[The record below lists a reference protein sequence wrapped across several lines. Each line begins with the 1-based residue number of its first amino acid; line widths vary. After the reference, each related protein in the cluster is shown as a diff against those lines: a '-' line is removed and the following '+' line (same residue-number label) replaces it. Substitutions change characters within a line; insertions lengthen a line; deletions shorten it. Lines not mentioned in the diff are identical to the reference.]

1 MKNLRPFYLL
11 VITQTLSL
19 IGSRM
24 TSIAVGIR
32 VTLET
37 GQAAPLLLVAF
48 FNELPPMLL
57 GSAAGVLIDRWP
69 RKWVMVLADAG
80 QAVGSLL
87 LLASFLSGAFQLWH
101 LYAVSLMQG
110 VFAMFQAPAQDA
122 VTTVLVNDA
131 QRDRANAL
139 KQMSF
144 PLAGVIAPAVTGLLY
159 PLIQISGI
167 IAIDMLTF
175 VIAVGVVA
183 RMRIPQPPA
192 STENQQAAGGF
203 WRELRGGLAY
213 LWERRALLWLVLY
226 FTIINF
232 LLNGPLGLNIPY
244 LLRITG
250 SETQTGLI
258 LTAESLGALAGGAAI
273 VMRGGRRRMHIIL
286 PSFLLTG
293 AMFILYGTSRTPLL
307 LAVSLFLLLFTLP
320 LTWGLYTSLLQVK
333 TPADMQGRM
342 FSLTGQLG
350 FAASTTS
357 FLLTGPLV
365 DNVIEPATSAPGLG
379 IGALLVGVGVVILI
393 LTAIMFTLKSVR
405 DIEMTLP
412 DYGE

>member
-1 MKNLRPFYLL
+1 MNTFYLL
-11 VITQTLSL
+11 VVTQTLSL

-24 TSIAVGIR
+24 TSIAIGIR

-57 GSAAGVLIDRWP
+57 GSAAGVLVDRWP
-69 RKWVMVLADAG
+69 RQWVMVIADAG

-87 LLASFLSGAFQLWH
+87 LLASFTSGNFQLWH
-101 LYAVSLMQG
+101 LYAVALMQG

-122 VTTVLVNDA
+122 VTTILVADA

-175 VIAVGVVA
+175 VVAVGVVA
-183 RMRIPQPPA
+183 RMHIPQPQTSA
-192 STENQQAAGGF
+192 EGQRVAGNF

-213 LWERRALLWLVLY
+213 LWTRRALLWLVLY
-226 FTIINF
+226 FTVINF

-273 VMRGGRRRMHIIL
+273 ALRGGRRRMTIIL
-286 PSFLLTG
+286 PAFMLTG
-293 AMFILYGTSRTPLL
+293 LMFILYGSSRTPLL
-307 LAVSLFLLLFTLP
+307 LAISLFLLLFTLP
-320 LTWGLYTSLLQVK
+320 LAWGLYTSLLQVK
-333 TPADMQGRM
+333 TPPDMQGRI

-350 FAASTTS
+350 FAASTSS
-357 FLLTGPLV
+357 FLLTRAAG
-365 DNVIEPATSAPGLG
+365 G
-379 IGALLVGVGVVILI
+379 
-393 LTAIMFTLKSVR
+393 
-405 DIEMTLP
+405 
-412 DYGE
+412 